1 MKRSWWS
8 GSWRLICVLA
18 FLGWGCAL
26 DPPYGE
32 RTAPPEPLRP
42 LLIGEV
48 TQFLV
53 AGFDEDAILERVRE
67 QRLATRITHAEIQAW
82 RDAGASDRLILR
94 IMAAAV
100 REPEECPPMPTLELP
115 LRMWLPCVL
124 FPGPLPIPF
133 VYGLQGDPRTV
144 SRPERIEP

>member
-1 MKRSWWS
+1 VKRSRWS
-8 GSWRLICVLA
+8 GSWRLIGVLA
-18 FLGWGCAL
+18 FLGWGCAV

-42 LLIGEV
+42 LLTEDV
-48 TQFLV
+48 TQLLL
-53 AGFDEDAILERVRE
+53 AGFDEDAILERVRD

-82 RDAGASDRLILR
+82 RNAGASDRLILTV
-94 IMAAAV
+94 IAAAV
-100 REPEECPPMPTLELP
+100 RDPEECPPMPTLELP
-115 LRMWLPCVL
+115 LRLWLPCVL

-133 VYGLQGDPRTV
+133 AYGLEGHLQTV